1 MTEPTAT
8 PKAKPKAIDWDVF
21 EFFPNTQPNKT
32 PIAEPMAIPDP
43 AFPVLLAFIL
53 QMFWEYSMPFINA
66 SDHSFFINI
75 LIATHLN
82 HPSFHTRTRCLP
94 KQ

>member
-21 EFFPNTQPNKT
+21 EFFPNMKPNKT

-53 QMFWEYSMPFINA
+53 QIYYWQFLVISGRI
-66 SDHSFFINI
+66 I
-75 LIATHLN
+75 LLLQSSTKRPIL
-82 HPSFHTRTRCLP
+82 
-94 KQ
+94 

>member
-21 EFFPNTQPNKT
+21 EFFPVAKPNKT

-43 AFPVLLAFIL
+43 TFPVLLAFIL
-53 QMFWEYSMPFINA
+53 QRYYLQFLAVRGRI
-66 SDHSFFINI
+66 I
-75 LIATHLN
+75 LLVQSSAKRPIIIAVLE
-82 HPSFHTRTRCLP
+82 
-94 KQ
+94 